1 MLRSGKRNKV
11 TLCDFKVSD
20 ENPAHILVLVD
31 GDIRS
36 GVRQSFVPVEPRLER
51 RPITKHCPTQHQNA
65 DHDNAK
71 ADDDDTFHLVAERE
85 GERWRRTSRVRI
97 CKPALPAAIRS
108 TEKLGGSV
116 MVTLQE

>member
-51 RPITKHCPTQHQNA
+51 RSITKHCPTQHQNA

-71 ADDDDTFHLVAERE
+71 ADDDDTFHLVAKRK
-85 GERWRRTSRVRI
+85 GQRWE
-97 CKPALPAAIRS
+97 PAAPDVEFVS
-108 TEKLGGSV
+108 
-116 MVTLQE
+116 